1 MAIAQKITHLSKLAF
16 FLSLGLAATIIDACG
31 GKSDDEGKD
40 PESTGGS
47 TSTNQNADTT
57 VSEGGNTNVSSPTGG
72 RSTIGGTSAVG
83 GHSATNLI
91 SVPIQEPRDAGLWDV
106 ICE

>member
-1 MAIAQKITHLSKLAF
+1 MAIAQRISHLSKLAF

-31 GKSDDEGKD
+31 GKSNDEGKD

-47 TSTNQNADTT
+47 TSTDQNSTSGPAGGDSSTT
-57 VSEGGNTNVSSPTGG
+57 EATGG
-72 RSTIGGTSAVG
+72 RTATGGTSAG
-83 GHSATNLI
+83 GRSNTLST
-91 SVPIQEPRDAGLWDV
+91 SVPIHEPKDAGLWDV

>member
-1 MAIAQKITHLSKLAF
+1 MAITQKITHLSKLAF

-40 PESTGGS
+40 PESTGGKS
-47 TSTNQNADTT
+47 STNQSANTT
-57 VSEGGNTNVSSPTGG
+57 APEGGSSNTSSSTGG
-72 RSTIGGTSAVG
+72 STMGGASSVG
-83 GHSATNLI
+83 GHSSTNQI
-91 SVPIQEPRDAGLWDV
+91 SIPINEPRDAGLWDV